1 MSRPSFRPRPIDLN
15 KPLPIIK
22 SSKDL
27 RHEDDVLVS
36 RTLPAMATGMDP
48 AEEEERHL
56 QQALLASVMGGG
68 NGSGPAGRTKSLE
81 IPVPV
86 VSVVPGYDE
95 APFTQFVRP
104 PSHYIVFDKN
114 DEELERTTVE
124 YDADFTDERF
134 LADLSARAPP
144 GITADALERGMDA
157 LEKAQSRSTT
167 LPPYGPPIRA
177 LLSPLISSDAARK
190 ELHRHWVA
198 RRIERGGRSF
208 LRLHQPPVSP
218 GNTDPSVAFRPR
230 DGAAGGGGRTCRGR
244 QNTYENYK
252 RAVLL
257 QKELVQARS
266 LVVSMLRRERLKAE
280 LASID
285 AFMARA
291 DLARSGP
298 RLAHYFRQL
307 AAGEGDGVTLAEPVI
322 GASPTAA
329 PDSSATG
336 LVPGWDYTLAGS
348 VTLPLSGLALP
359 RELLAGA
366 TFGPPPPAA
375 LAVPPPGMSAGPL
388 AVRRPKKPVRRRP
401 GVGGSTGGARA
412 RGAHVTAAATAA
424 RKASAAANA
433 SRRAAAAAEK
443 AAGGD
448 GGRRDGR
455 DGVAGRGGGR
465 SGSRGAVGAV
475 TGAAGGLAAVRPHG
489 LDAFLFDVEGQKFLR
504 NMRYFAGG
512 FINYGV
518 SPYDH
523 RVFAAASERNTVRD
537 VPMAPAAV
545 DLDARKI
552 GALAVT
558 PLPEDEPDVDVD
570 RDGDSDADAG
580 HNIARRLSRGGK
592 RGAPSTATYAP
603 AAKRARTRQ
612 WASSGSSPDS
622 PLTAPSGLPSF
633 ATRNEAALGVDLSA
647 AAAADTKRRRAAALV
662 AFAAAAAAKGLQADG
677 TPVPFRGRG
686 RLGRGGRLI
695 FDRVVYEP
703 ERGVR
708 AASYPA
714 SVAMGG
720 AYTAGVPYH
729 DAGTVLGDSYDWV
742 HEPDAEVRALMAPLA
757 PLTPAATVVGRTID
771 GADLY
776 WPSRKHAVAMAARRE
791 EELHG
796 SHTVRTRRMAAEEA
810 AAAASAA
817 AEPGGDGG
825 GEPSQPPPADGEEAV
840 ELVMGADI
848 SRLPAFSVRQLPLVV
863 EMS

>member
-401 GVGGSTGGARA
+401 G
-412 RGAHVTAAATAA
+412 
-424 RKASAAANA
+424 
-433 SRRAAAAAEK
+433 
-443 AAGGD
+443 
-448 GGRRDGR
+448 
-455 DGVAGRGGGR
+455 
-465 SGSRGAVGAV
+465 
-475 TGAAGGLAAVRPHG
+475 
-489 LDAFLFDVEGQKFLR
+489 QKFLR

-757 PLTPAATVVGRTID
+757 PLTPAATVVG
-771 GADLY
+771 LY
-776 WPSRKHAVAMAARRE
+776 H
-791 EELHG
+791 
-796 SHTVRTRRMAAEEA
+796 
-810 AAAASAA
+810 
-817 AEPGGDGG
+817 D
-825 GEPSQPPPADGEEAV
+825 
-840 ELVMGADI
+840 
-848 SRLPAFSVRQLPLVV
+848 
-863 EMS
+863 

>member
-68 NGSGPAGRTKSLE
+68 GGGGAAGRAKALE

-134 LADLSARAPP
+134 LADLAARAPP

-177 LLSPLISSDAARK
+177 LLSPLISSDGARK

-198 RRIERGGRSF
+198 RRTERGGRSF
-208 LRLHQPPVSP
+208 LRLHQPPVP
-218 GNTDPSVAFRPR
+218 AGNTDPSLAFRPR
-230 DGAAGGGGRTCRGR
+230 DGAAGGGGRTGRGR

-266 LVVSMLRRERLKAE
+266 LVVTMLRRERLKAE
-280 LASID
+280 LASLD

-307 AAGEGDGVTLAEPVI
+307 AAGENDGVTLAEPVI
-322 GASPTAA
+322 GAPPTAPA
-329 PDSSATG
+329 DTPTTG

-348 VTLPLSGLALP
+348 VTLPLSGLTLP
-359 RELLAGA
+359 RELLAG
-366 TFGPPPPAA
+366 TTLGPPPPAA
-375 LAVPPPGMSAGPL
+375 LAAPPPGMSAGPL
-388 AVRRPKKPVRRRP
+388 AVRRPKKPARRRP
-401 GVGGSTGGARA
+401 GVGGTTSGARA

-455 DGVAGRGGGR
+455 DGVAGRGSGRGGA
-465 SGSRGAVGAV
+465 RGAVGA
-475 TGAAGGLAAVRPHG
+475 AAGVADGVAAVRPHG
-489 LDAFLFDVEGQKFLR
+489 LDAFLFDADGQKFLR

-552 GALAVT
+552 AALAVT
-558 PLPEDEPDVDVD
+558 PLPEADPDVEVD
-570 RDGDSDADAG
+570 RDGDAEDAG
-580 HNIARRLSRGGK
+580 AGSGIARRFGRGGK
-592 RGAPSTATYAP
+592 RGAPSASTYAP

-612 WASSGSSPDS
+612 WALSSPDPGA
-622 PLTAPSGLPSF
+622 PLSAPSGFPSF

-647 AAAADTKRRRAAALV
+647 AAATDTRRRRAAAV
-662 AFAAAAAAKGLQADG
+662 AAFEAAAAAKGRQVDG

-729 DAGTVLGDSYDWV
+729 DAGAVLGDAYDWV

-757 PLTPAATVVGRTID
+757 PLTPSATVVGRTID

-776 WPSRKHAVAMAARRE
+776 WPSRKHALAMAARRE
-791 EELHG
+791 EEVQG
-796 SHTVRTRRMAAEEA
+796 SHVVRTRRRAAEEA

-817 AEPGGDGG
+817 KPGGA
-825 GEPSQPPPADGEEAV
+825 ELFRQPLADGEEAV
-840 ELVMGADI
+840 ELVAGAANI
-848 SRLPAFSVRQLPLVV
+848 SRLPAFSVRQPPLVV
-863 EMS
+863 EL